1 MHIQVEGDISTAPT
15 NWVDKAK
22 YPYIMMVDKLNSS
35 IQMDK
40 QKKIWSIDKKAHI
53 MQFSEKQAIGSR
65 KTCNRQQRYL

>member
-40 QKKIWSIDKKAHI
+40 QKKI
-53 MQFSEKQAIGSR
+53 
-65 KTCNRQQRYL
+65 